1 MKSGFPDSMKKEGAI
16 MDRKCKLPIGIE
28 NLFTRPRRFG
38 KSLNMSMLK
47 CFLEIGCKKELFEG
61 LEIAKETA
69 LCEKY
74 MGRFPVISISLKEVS
89 GGSFETARAML
100 CAVIG
105 REALRFQKLMENKC
119 FDAGEKEM
127 YAQLTALDMTGKEMF
142 SMSEAV
148 LMGSLK
154 TLSGLLQKHYGS
166 KVIILI
172 DEYDVPLAKA
182 FERGYYDHMAELIRN
197 LLGNGLKTNDSLQFA
212 VLTGCL
218 RISKES
224 IFTGL
229 NNLRV
234 LSIAS
239 VKFNEHFGFMDTEV
253 KDLLDYYQLGEYYGT
268 VKEWY
273 DGYHFGDVDVYC
285 PWDVICYCDE
295 LRGNEEEPPKEYWSN
310 TGSSEIIRRFIRM
323 GDARTR
329 RELEQLMADQ
339 AVEKTVR
346 QELTYKEL
354 YDSVENLWSVLYT
367 TGYLTQEGKPVG
379 GKRRLV
385 IPNKEIRN
393 IFESQILEWFQEE
406 ARRDGEALLA
416 FCEAFEQGDAARI
429 QEQLGRYLKRTIS
442 IRDTAVRKELKENFY
457 HGILLGLLSY
467 KSSWAVTSNRESGEG
482 YSDILVEAED
492 ADLGIVIEVKYAED
506 GDLEAGCREAL
517 KQIERKDY
525 GELFWDWGIDRVLKY
540 GIAFYKKRCRVEL
553 GE

>member
-1 MKSGFPDSMKKEGAI
+1 M
-16 MDRKCKLPIGIE
+16 
-28 NLFTRPRRFG
+28 
-38 KSLNMSMLK
+38 
-47 CFLEIGCKKELFEG
+47 
-61 LEIAKETA
+61 
-69 LCEKY
+69 
-74 MGRFPVISISLKEVS
+74 
-89 GGSFETARAML
+89 
-100 CAVIG
+100 
-105 REALRFQKLMENKC
+105 
-119 FDAGEKEM
+119 AG
-127 YAQLTALDMTGKEMF
+127 
-142 SMSEAV
+142 
-148 LMGSLK
+148 
-154 TLSGLLQKHYGS
+154 
-166 KVIILI
+166 
-172 DEYDVPLAKA
+172 
-182 FERGYYDHMAELIRN
+182 
-197 LLGNGLKTNDSLQFA
+197 
-212 VLTGCL
+212 
-218 RISKES
+218 
-224 IFTGL
+224 
-229 NNLRV
+229 
-234 LSIAS
+234 
-239 VKFNEHFGFMDTEV
+239 
-253 KDLLDYYQLGEYYGT
+253 
-268 VKEWY
+268 
-273 DGYHFGDVDVYC
+273 
-285 PWDVICYCDE
+285 
-295 LRGNEEEPPKEYWSN
+295 
-310 TGSSEIIRRFIRM
+310 
-323 GDARTR
+323 
-329 RELEQLMADQ
+329 Q

-367 TGYLTQEGKPVG
+367 TGYLTQEGKPEG

-406 ARRDGEALLA
+406 ARQDGEALLA

-457 HGILLGLLSY
+457 HGILVGLLSY